1 MYCVHLKYKGN
12 LCSRVA
18 PSKLLFIYTHGRET
32 FFGSVGP
39 RYRETLKDFAA
50 LLIFP
55 DAITLISLF
64 LLQRR
69 FCLKR
74 GQSATQDLEKLSS
87 GLRSSIKSAYRKQ
100 IWDDLFPSNGSLV
113 SLRSPQRGLRET
125 QYPEWVKKFSQNP
138 VSRKLPPNWAKQ
150 NLICLKTE
158 KYKTR

>member
-1 MYCVHLKYKGN
+1 MHCVHLKYKGN

-55 DAITLISLF
+55 DATTLISLF

-74 GQSATQDLEKLSS
+74 GQSATQDWKSCLPVCVR
-87 GLRSSIKSAYRKQ
+87 RSKAPTGNKYGTI
-100 IWDDLFPSNGSLV
+100 LFPSTGSLV

-150 NLICLKTE
+150 NLICLKTD
-158 KYKTR
+158 